1 VADQHV
7 PASIALAWGLQPQ
20 PARGPKRSLSIER
33 IVAAGMVIA
42 VADGIGAVSMGR
54 VAAELGASTMAL
66 YRYLPGKDDLLE
78 LMVDTALG
86 APPAAEPGESWRD
99 GMHRW
104 AVGVRDSYRAHPWA
118 LRVPISAPP
127 LGPNNIRWL
136 ENALAALA
144 PTPLDA
150 QQKLSCVLLVSGFV
164 RAEETLLLDMAAASA
179 EGVDAQYAGV
189 LRQLV
194 DAHRFP
200 NVVAAIESGAVEDE
214 DGIDQEFDFGIERI
228 LDGIET
234 LVVAERKRRRAVRRG
249 RPPAR
254 APLARE

>member
-1 VADQHV
+1 MADHDV
-7 PASIALAWGLQPQ
+7 PAGIALAWGLRERS
-20 PARGPKRSLSIER
+20 ARGPKRSLSLER
-33 IVAAGMVIA
+33 IVAAGMEVA
-42 VADGIGAVSMGR
+42 VAEGIGAVSMGR

-66 YRYLPGKDDLLE
+66 YRYLPGKDQLLE

-86 APPAAEPGESWRD
+86 RPPDAPAAESWRD
-99 GMHRW
+99 GMRRW

-127 LGPNNIRWL
+127 LGPNNVRWL

-144 PTPLDA
+144 PTSLDA

-164 RAEETLLLDMAAASA
+164 RAEETLLLDMAAANA
-179 EGVDAQYAGV
+179 AGVDARYADV

-194 DAHRFP
+194 DVHRFP
-200 NVVAAIESGAVEDE
+200 NVVAALESGAVEDE
-214 DGIDQEFDFGIERI
+214 DGIDNEFDFGMERI

-234 LVVAERKRRRAVRRG
+234 LVVAERRKQRAAGRATKR
-249 RPPAR
+249 
-254 APLARE
+254 